1 MLKKSRA
8 LALAVTTA
16 GLIGFSA
23 SVASAATMAS
33 QPGSGGTADAGQ
45 APSASCANLL
55 PGNAAPG
62 NMTGAQGLAN
72 GEAFVKGLMSMSG
85 SQSTASTGADCG
97 LTSKQL
103 QALCAG
109 TLPANAMPFGA
120 GGSQLGP
127 FAGIFAMFTQ
137 GAVSTA
143 SSGCGL
149 GGK

>member
-62 NMTGAQGLAN
+62 NMTGAPGLGN
-72 GEAFVKGLMSMSG
+72 GDAFVKGLSTSG
-85 SQSTASTGADCG
+85 SKSTASTGTDCG

-109 TLPANAMPFGA
+109 TSPANAMPFGA

-143 SSGCGL
+143 SSGCSL